1 MVVHGQVVVVA
12 MVDLAIN
19 DRSKVFDL
27 FFFFFFPL
35 NLHIDNP

>member
-19 DRSKVFDL
+19 DRSK
-27 FFFFFFPL
+27 
-35 NLHIDNP
+35 NMETGGAEC